1 MARKITDTEL
11 IEELKELFNLNKKL
25 IDEQRNLM
33 GQLNSLNAKLLESE
47 QLKTNFLSNIRNEIN
62 NPLTS
67 IIEISKNIYFSD
79 LDLKQIKK
87 YSELIYQEIQQL
99 DFQLKNIFAS
109 AEIEAGESTPKSSS
123 VNIPSL
129 INHVLDYFKH
139 QIEKKQLKIIVKGK
153 TIKDEFFNTD
163 SEKLNLILSN
173 IVSNAILYS
182 YEKGNITIN
191 YHLNSSGDLLIKV
204 TDCGIGINKENKEK
218 IFQRFNQLDK
228 GTTKLFVGQGLGL
241 SITRELL
248 DLIDGTI
255 KLVSKPNEGSTFCI
269 KLKKTGNKADN
280 NMAIS
285 SHGNDFIFSND
296 TEELF

>member
-1 MARKITDTEL
+1 MSHKITDNELIDELKERFNSNQKL
-11 IEELKELFNLNKKL
+11 IEEQNTLMNQLK
-25 IDEQRNLM
+25 
-33 GQLNSLNAKLLESE
+33 SLNTKLLESE

-87 YSELIYQEIQQL
+87 HSELIYQEIQQL

-109 AEIEAGESTPKSSS
+109 AEIEAGESIPKSSA

-129 INHVLDYFKH
+129 INYVLDYFKH
-139 QIEKKQLKIIVKGK
+139 QIKKKKLKVTVNDKFLKNQL
-153 TIKDEFFNTD
+153 FHTD

-173 IVSNAILYS
+173 IISNAIMYS
-182 YEKGNITIN
+182 FEKGNIKIN
-191 YHLNSSGDLLIKV
+191 YHTNSDDDLIIEV
-204 TDCGIGINKENKEK
+204 TDNGIGISEENRDK
-218 IFQRFNQLDK
+218 IFERFNQLDK
-228 GTTKLFVGQGLGL
+228 GSTKLFAGQGLGL
-241 SITRELL
+241 TITKELL

-255 KLVSKPNEGSTFCI
+255 TIDSKPTMGSTFCI
-269 KLKKTGNKADN
+269 KLKKISNDDN
-280 NMAIS
+280 NSIATS